1 MFGFRS
7 GLRFSFRALEVPQ
20 PRVRKKPFSLTK
32 MTLGPIKKQKWLLNL
47 IFDIVF
53 PCYQLSH
60 WYSRWNWKWKVW
72 QLNHSDQRKLDFYES
87 RNRLLGEEIWVLP
100 GVKYFH
106 LVDKAIRKIVKENV
120 FWEKKDLLFMCT
132 EFFLLIKLCS
142 KFQSVVIVKG
152 IDERKSLM
160 FIFWLS
166 PEFQSNCALQKI
178 GEVRGFLNIQPHLL
192 LLVAAI
198 PNQNPSNFSLNN
210 ATKHEQQMLKH

>member
-1 MFGFRS
+1 M
-7 GLRFSFRALEVPQ
+7 
-20 PRVRKKPFSLTK
+20 
-32 MTLGPIKKQKWLLNL
+32 

-106 LVDKAIRKIVKENV
+106 LVDKAIRKTVKENV
-120 FWEKKDLLFMCT
+120 FWEI
-132 EFFLLIKLCS
+132 FFLTFYEYLILLLIKLCS

-178 GEVRGFLNIQPHLL
+178 GEIRGFLNIQLHLL
-192 LLVAAI
+192 LFVPAI
-198 PNQNPSNFSLNN
+198 PSNFGLNN
-210 ATKHEQQMLKH
+210 ATKHENQMLIQIVSLLHPSVAM